1 MALTLKALAK
11 RHSIPYSTLA
21 GWIERGLIEI
31 HGRTGRS
38 GSAVTLNEKNVKELE
53 NLIRLRKGG
62 LSLQR
67 AQHLMEYLR
76 ATGYNPLSRG
86 LFVVIDSHKGRVLRI
101 SESRRAAREVAGPY
115 KQQTVMVE
123 LIPELTGSEA
133 GKVTRV
139 PETIEPKVA
148 EFGRRASRGS

>member
-21 GWIERGLIEI
+21 GWIERELIDT
-31 HGRTGRS
+31 HRRTGRS
-38 GSAVTLNEKNVKELE
+38 GAAVILNEKNIKELE

-67 AQHLMEYLR
+67 ARHLMEDLR
-76 ATGYNPLSRG
+76 ATGYNPLSKG
-86 LFVVIDSHKGRVLRI
+86 LFVVIDSRKGRVLRI
-101 SESRRAAREVAGPY
+101 SESKRAAREVAGPH

-123 LIPELTGSEA
+123 LIPELTES
-133 GKVTRV
+133 
-139 PETIEPKVA
+139 
-148 EFGRRASRGS
+148 